1 MTADE
6 GPPGPAAPP
15 WAGGGERLRTLTVRG
30 RVLRV
35 AVRDGDP
42 DWPPLL
48 LCNGI
53 GVSLELLQ
61 PFVDALDPR
70 RGVIRFDMPGVGG
83 SPAPVVPYHLITTGP
98 LLAGLLDQ
106 LGHERADVL
115 GISWGGGLAQQF
127 ALSRPDRVRRLVL
140 VATAPG
146 ALMVPGHPRVL
157 RHLLTPRRHRDP
169 RYSARIAAE
178 LYGGSARKDPA
189 MARELLHATTRLGP
203 ARGYYYQLMA
213 GLGWT
218 SLPLLPR
225 LRPPTLILAGD
236 DDPIIPLV
244 NARIMHRL
252 IPGSQLHIYH
262 GGHLELAAD
271 AERLAP
277 AVEAFLD
284 AGPLRALEGDRIVTN
299 LASNLD
305 GYHPCP
311 RRRMAVRVDDAA
323 MTYRELDEASAR
335 VAGLLHE
342 RGLKPGDRVGLMM
355 PNVAEV
361 PVVYYG
367 VLRAGGVVVPMNPLL
382 KAREV
387 AYYLGDSGAGL
398 IFAWHAF
405 ADQARGGAGAGRARN
420 PSSWTGSASPI
431 CWPPPRRMTR
441 SRTAD
446 DEDTAVILY
455 TSGTTGHP
463 KGAELTHGN
472 LLSNTEVARADIVRA
487 GPDDVI
493 FGGLPLFHVFG
504 QTVALNVAV
513 ASGACLTLLPRFDP
527 EHALRIIAG
536 HRVTVFEG
544 VPTMYVAL
552 LHQPD
557 RADYDTS
564 ALRMCISGGAA
575 LPVEV
580 LRGFEEAFGVPVLEG
595 YGLSETSPVA
605 SFNHPG
611 RERKPG
617 SIGTPIRDVQMRVV
631 DGEDHEVPQG
641 EVGEIVIR
649 GPNVMKGYW
658 QRPEATAEAI
668 RDGWF
673 HSGDLARVDE
683 DGYFYI
689 VDRKKDLI
697 IRGGYNV
704 YPREIE
710 EVLYEH
716 PAVAEA
722 AVIGLPHPALGEEV
736 GAAVALK
743 PGAVISAE
751 ELRDYVKGQ
760 VAAYKYPRH
769 VWIVDALP
777 KGPTGKI
784 QKRDIVIP
792 ADLAVP

>member
-1 MTADE
+1 MGSVTNLAKN
-6 GPPGPAAPP
+6 
-15 WAGGGERLRTLTVRG
+15 LTNTT
-30 RVLRV
+30 RVHAERV
-35 AVRDGDP
+35 AVR
-42 DWPPLL
+42 
-48 LCNGI
+48 
-53 GVSLELLQ
+53 
-61 PFVDALDPR
+61 VD
-70 RGVIRFDMPGVGG
+70 
-83 SPAPVVPYHLITTGP
+83 
-98 LLAGLLDQ
+98 
-106 LGHERADVL
+106 
-115 GISWGGGLAQQF
+115 
-127 ALSRPDRVRRLVL
+127 
-140 VATAPG
+140 
-146 ALMVPGHPRVL
+146 
-157 RHLLTPRRHRDP
+157 
-169 RYSARIAAE
+169 
-178 LYGGSARKDPA
+178 
-189 MARELLHATTRLGP
+189 
-203 ARGYYYQLMA
+203 
-213 GLGWT
+213 
-218 SLPLLPR
+218 
-225 LRPPTLILAGD
+225 
-236 DDPIIPLV
+236 
-244 NARIMHRL
+244 N
-252 IPGSQLHIYH
+252 
-262 GGHLELAAD
+262 
-271 AERLAP
+271 
-277 AVEAFLD
+277 
-284 AGPLRALEGDRIVTN
+284 
-299 LASNLD
+299 
-305 GYHPCP
+305 
-311 RRRMAVRVDDAA
+311 AA
-323 MTYRELDEASAR
+323 MTYRALDEASAR
-335 VAGLLHE
+335 VAGLLRE
-342 RGLKPGDRVGLMM
+342 RGLVPGDRVGIMM

-405 ADQARGGAGAGRARN
+405 AGEARAGADQAQAESIVVDGVAFPDLLA
-420 PSSWTGSASPI
+420 SA
-431 CWPPPRRMTR
+431 
-441 SRTAD
+441 TADDQVVHRD

-472 LLSNTEVARADIVRA
+472 LRSNTEVTRADIVRA
-487 GPDDVI
+487 RPDDVI

-513 ASGACLTLLPRFDP
+513 ASGACLTLLPRFDAQ
-527 EHALRIIAG
+527 HALRIIAD

-557 RADYDTS
+557 RADYDVS
-564 ALRMCISGGAA
+564 SLRMCISGGAA

-580 LRGFEEAFGVPVLEG
+580 LRGFEEAFGVPLLEG

-617 SIGTPIRDVQMRVV
+617 SIGTPIRDVRMRAV

-658 QRPEATAEAI
+658 QRPEATAEAL

-673 HSGDLARVDE
+673 HTGDLARVDS

-704 YPREIE
+704 YPREVE
-710 EVLYEH
+710 EGLYEH

-722 AVIGLPHPALGEEV
+722 AVIGLPHPALGEEI
-736 GAAVALK
+736 GAAVVLK
-743 PGAVISAE
+743 PEAVITAG

-769 VWIVDALP
+769 VWIADALP
-777 KGPTGKI
+777 KGTTGKI

-792 ADLAVP
+792 ADLTVP